1 LLGVQGGKVHTRYF
15 IFFLLSIFFIPEI
28 FAQDKILDRPEWK
41 EFFDKHEATGTILIV
56 DSRASAEKVSVYDR
70 TRAGKRYSPASTF
83 KVPHTL
89 FALDAGVVKD
99 EFQVF
104 PWDGVKRGYAPHNQ
118 DQNLRSAM
126 RHSALWVYEKFAKAI
141 GEEKARSYLSRIS
154 YGNMDPSTKG
164 GAYWVDGK
172 LAISAE
178 EQVVFLKKLYQN
190 DLPFELEHQRL
201 LKDVMIVEAEKDWI
215 LRAKTGW
222 EGRHGWWVGWVE
234 WSAGPV
240 FFALNIDT
248 PNRWE
253 DLYKREAIA
262 RDILISIR
270 ALPPNKSMQPTAK
283 ASAD

>member
-1 LLGVQGGKVHTRYF
+1 MHTRYF
-15 IFFLLSIFFIPEI
+15 ISFAFHIFIPEI

-104 PWDGVKRGYAPHNQ
+104 PWDGVKEVMRRTIKI
-118 DQNLRSAM
+118 QNLRSAM

-201 LKDVMIVEAEKDWI
+201 LKDVMIVEAERLDITCENWM
-215 LRAKTGW
+215 G
-222 EGRHGWWVGWVE
+222 GRHGWWVGWVE

-253 DLYKREAIA
+253 DL
-262 RDILISIR
+262 
-270 ALPPNKSMQPTAK
+270 
-283 ASAD
+283 